1 MRDNK
6 AAKFLSHLQ
15 LPQIGLQPAPIII
28 RTQNVF
34 KHLPQYS
41 HSIERWLSIDF
52 FFTTTVSWWREPN
65 IKIMAWFLLQNLR
78 FSSPEDRK
86 FVRST
91 M

>member
-41 HSIERWLSIDF
+41 HSIER
-52 FFTTTVSWWREPN
+52 
-65 IKIMAWFLLQNLR
+65 
-78 FSSPEDRK
+78 
-86 FVRST
+86 
-91 M
+91 